1 MTLRKVQIVDEV
13 HRYMFWDSRKKI
25 FDVSANFVL
34 RINGSADDGI
44 RQLERI

>member
-25 FDVSANFVL
+25 FDMSANFVPKK
-34 RINGSADDGI
+34 NGSAKVGT
-44 RQLERI
+44 L